1 MGLWVR
7 DPGPKEG
14 KQKESKLLRLP
25 AAYLGAG
32 SKEMSGGL
40 QLLLCDTA
48 HLLNKGI

>member
-14 KQKESKLLRLP
+14 RQEESK
-25 AAYLGAG
+25 LGAG
-32 SKEMSGGL
+32 SEEMSGGL
-40 QLLLCDTA
+40 QRLLCDTA